1 MNLDL
6 DAASEAW
13 MEAKAAERKAVERR
27 RVIEDHL
34 ASLLGVAETLEGT
47 ETTVTDGGHRIKLV
61 GRMSRKVDRHAAS
74 DVAAEYGLEAHM
86 DSLFRW
92 KPEINVSAWK
102 AAPESVTKLFLKSIT
117 TTPSRVSFSI
127 EKE

>member
-6 DAASEAW
+6 DTAAAEW
-13 MEAKAAERKAVERR
+13 IEAKAAERKAVERR
-27 RVIEDHL
+27 RLLEDHI
-34 ASLLGVAETLEGT
+34 ASLLGVPESLEGT

-61 GRMSRKVDRHAAS
+61 GRMSRKVDRYTLE
-74 DVAAEYGLEAHM
+74 DIAEQYGLEAQL
-86 DSLFRW
+86 DQLFRW
-92 KPEINVSAWK
+92 KPEVNVAAWK
-102 AAPESVTKLFLKSIT
+102 AAPESVTRLFLKSIT

>member
-102 AAPESVTKLFLKSIT
+102 ATPESVTKLFLKSIT

>member
-61 GRMSRKVDRHAAS
+61 GRMSRKVDRHTAS
-74 DVAAEYGLEAHM
+74 DVAAEYGLEAQM
-86 DSLFRW
+86 DKLFRW

>member
-47 ETTVTDGGHRIKLV
+47 QTTVTDGGHRIKLV
-61 GRMSRKVDRHAAS
+61 GRMSRKVDRHTAS

-86 DSLFRW
+86 DKLFRW

-102 AAPESVTKLFLKSIT
+102 AAPESVTKPFLKSIT

>member
-13 MEAKAAERKAVERR
+13 MEAKAAEKKAVERR
-27 RVIEDHL
+27 RAIEDHL

-47 ETTVTDGGHRIKLV
+47 QTTVTDGGHRIKLV

-74 DVAAEYGLEAHM
+74 DVAAEYGLEAQM
-86 DSLFRW
+86 DKLFRW

-102 AAPESVTKLFLKSIT
+102 AAPESVTRLFLKSIT

>member
-34 ASLLGVAETLEGT
+34 ASLLGVAEALEGT

>member
-13 MEAKAAERKAVERR
+13 MAAKAAERKAVERR

-74 DVAAEYGLEAHM
+74 DVAAEYGLEAQM
-86 DSLFRW
+86 DKLFRW

>member
-6 DAASEAW
+6 DTAAAEW
-13 MEAKAAERKAVERR
+13 IEAKAAERAAVERR
-27 RVIEDHL
+27 RGLEDHI
-34 ASLLGVAETLEGT
+34 ASLLGVPESLEGT
-47 ETTVTDGGHRIKLV
+47 ETTETDGGHRIKLV

-74 DVAAEYGLEAHM
+74 DVAAEYGLEAQM
-86 DSLFRW
+86 DKLFRW
-92 KPEINVSAWK
+92 KPEINVSEWK
-102 AAPESVTKLFLKSIT
+102 KAPESVTRLFLKSIT